1 MLVDVPPEQPRVAAS
16 AAVAWSVAV
25 GALALIVVGL
35 VLRARNSELVGA
47 PEDLHLADLWLA
59 VLGPVVGASLLTQDR
74 RSLPGLIL
82 LATAVMS
89 VGWTAGEY
97 ATYATTTAQGLPG
110 DAVAA
115 WVAQWTWVP
124 YLALP
129 MLLALTYPDERV
141 PRPRWLAA
149 AVVADLAAIVVL
161 SAVHPGT
168 FPTLPRVENPL
179 GLDGVRWLEPAL
191 TVAVGVAAVGLIP
204 ACFVAAAVRWR
215 RSSGDRR
222 TQLGWFVA
230 GIVAFLVAFLV
241 PFHQTQPWSD
251 LLAAAGYTLLFAGI
265 AIGTQIV
272 TLTGRLRRERE
283 ELVRGREE
291 ERLRLHRD
299 LHDGL
304 GPELA
309 GVALQI
315 GALSCTAEDPATKQR
330 LTVLQQRLQVA
341 VGEVRRVVD
350 DLRPAAVDTLGL
362 VPALREWTGTLSTPE
377 LTCGVEAGPLPDLP
391 PAVEMAA
398 YRITTEAVTNAV
410 RHGRTGRCE
419 VRLSVDPGGA
429 LVVEVSDD
437 GIGVPSDVH
446 PGVGLPSMRARAG
459 DIGGALDIAPR
470 AGGGTVV
477 RAVLP
482 VTP

>member
-1 MLVDVPPEQPRVAAS
+1 
-16 AAVAWSVAV
+16 
-25 GALALIVVGL
+25 
-35 VLRARNSELVGA
+35 
-47 PEDLHLADLWLA
+47 
-59 VLGPVVGASLLTQDR
+59 
-74 RSLPGLIL
+74 
-82 LATAVMS
+82 
-89 VGWTAGEY
+89 
-97 ATYATTTAQGLPG
+97 
-110 DAVAA
+110 
-115 WVAQWTWVP
+115 
-124 YLALP
+124 
-129 MLLALTYPDERV
+129 
-141 PRPRWLAA
+141 
-149 AVVADLAAIVVL
+149 
-161 SAVHPGT
+161 
-168 FPTLPRVENPL
+168 
-179 GLDGVRWLEPAL
+179 
-191 TVAVGVAAVGLIP
+191 
-204 ACFVAAAVRWR
+204 VRWR
-215 RSSGDRR
+215 RSRGDRR

-230 GIVAFLVAFLV
+230 GNGAFLAAFLL
-241 PFHQTQPWSD
+241 PYQTQPWSD
-251 LLAAAGYTLLFAGI
+251 LLVAAGYTLLFAGI

-315 GALSCTAEDPATKQR
+315 GALSCTAEDPATRQR
-330 LTVLQQRLQVA
+330 LTLLQQRLQGA

-362 VPALREWTGTLSTPE
+362 VPALQEWTGTLSTPE

-398 YRITTEAVTNAV
+398 YRIATEAVTNAV

-437 GIGVPSDVH
+437 GIGVPADVH